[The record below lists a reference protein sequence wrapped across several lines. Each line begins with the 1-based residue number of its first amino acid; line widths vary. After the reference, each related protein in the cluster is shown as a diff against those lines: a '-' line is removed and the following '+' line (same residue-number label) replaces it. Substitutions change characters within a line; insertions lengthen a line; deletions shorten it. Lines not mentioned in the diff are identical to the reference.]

1 MMADN
6 SERVQRIKRAENA
19 LRDVLDRLYPG
30 GKGRKMAERMLRRY
44 GSPGALVEAG
54 KHQLMWDGMSESD
67 ALLISIVPDMIRH
80 IDRMKFGEHPSIAT
94 LMEAESFMAMRY
106 IGVNIEQFYM
116 LALDSSGKL
125 IECVHLQSGS
135 EDSAPFYL
143 RHVLAEIVRTNA
155 RAIVISHNH
164 PNGTAR
170 PSQADI
176 DCTLTLMGALRTIG
190 TPLLDHMIMIDRRA
204 LSVRGFGYIAESE
217 WLAQAPG
224 NPSLNR
230 WLRGWSMEESAE
242 AIGKRNKK

>member
-1 MMADN
+1 MAD
-6 SERVQRIKRAENA
+6 SCSRDRRIKRAEAA
-19 LRDVLDRLYPG
+19 LRNVLDLMYPG
-30 GKGRKMAERMLRRY
+30 GKGREMANKMLRRY

-54 KHQLMWDGMSESD
+54 KHQLMCDGMSEAD
-67 ALLISIVPDMIRH
+67 ALLISIVPDIIRH
-80 IDRMKFGEHPSIAT
+80 IERMKFGEHPSIAT
-94 LMEAESFMAMRY
+94 LVEAERFMTMRY

-176 DCTLTLMGALRTIG
+176 ECTLTLMEALRTIG
-190 TPLLDHMIMIDRRA
+190 TPLLDHMIMIGRRA
-204 LSVRGFGYIAESE
+204 LSIRGFGYIVENE

-224 NPSLNR
+224 NPCLNR
-230 WLRGWSMEESAE
+230 WLRGWSMDESAA
-242 AIGKRNKK
+242 AIGKRRQR

>member
-1 MMADN
+1 MADKG
-6 SERVQRIKRAENA
+6 ERDRRIKRAEDA
-19 LRDVLDRLYPG
+19 LRTVLDMLYPG
-30 GKGRKMAERMLRRY
+30 GKGREMANRMLRRY

-54 KHQLMWDGMSESD
+54 KHQLMCDGMNEPD
-67 ALLISIVPDMIRH
+67 ALLISILPDMLRH
-80 IDRMKFGEHPSIAT
+80 MDRVKFGEHPTIAT
-94 LMEAESFMAMRY
+94 LVDAEEFMAMRY

-176 DCTLTLMGALRTIG
+176 DCTLTLMEALRTIG
-190 TPLLDHMIMIDRRA
+190 TPLLDHMIMIGRRA
-204 LSVRGFGYIAESE
+204 LSVRGFGYIVEGN
-217 WLAQAPG
+217 WLAQAPR
-224 NPSLNR
+224 NPLLNR
-230 WLRGWSMEESAE
+230 WLRGWSMEESAA
-242 AIGKRNKK
+242 AIGKRNQK

>member
-1 MMADN
+1 MADN
-6 SERVQRIKRAENA
+6 RERERRIRRAEDA
-19 LRDVLDRLYPG
+19 LRAVFDMLYPG
-30 GKGRKMAERMLRRY
+30 GQGREMADRMLRRY

-54 KHQLMWDGMSESD
+54 KHQLMCDGMNEAD
-67 ALLISIVPDMIRH
+67 ALLISIVPDLIRH
-80 IDRMKFGEHPSIAT
+80 IERVKFGEHPSIAT
-94 LMEAESFMAMRY
+94 LLDAEGFMAMRY

-116 LALDSSGKL
+116 LALDSSGRL

-176 DCTLTLMGALRTIG
+176 ECTLTLMEALRTIG
-190 TPLLDHMIMIDRRA
+190 TPLLDHVIMLGRRA
-204 LSVRGFGYIAESE
+204 LSVRGFGYIMEGK

-224 NPSLNR
+224 NPLLTR
-230 WLRGWSMEESAE
+230 WLKGWSMEESAA
-242 AIGKRNKK
+242 AIGKSNK

>member
-1 MMADN
+1 MADKG
-6 SERVQRIKRAENA
+6 ERNRRIKRAEDA
-19 LRDVLDRLYPG
+19 LRTVIDMLYPG
-30 GKGRKMAERMLRRY
+30 GRGREKADRMLRRY

-54 KHQLMWDGMSESD
+54 KYQLTCDGMNESD
-67 ALLISIVPDMIRH
+67 ALLISIIPDMLRH
-80 IDRMKFGEHPSIAT
+80 MNRVKFGEHPAIGGLVA
-94 LMEAESFMAMRY
+94 AEEFMAIRY

-190 TPLLDHMIMIDRRA
+190 TPLLDHMIMIGRRA
-204 LSVRGFGYIAESE
+204 LSVRGFGYIVENA

-224 NPSLNR
+224 NPLLNR
-230 WLRGWSMEESAE
+230 WLRGWSMEESAA
-242 AIGKRNKK
+242 AIGKHNTK